1 MNSDKFPVNFIKSTF
16 PPLKAFQNRQL
27 LSWPQMVFV
36 FLEMTFAM
44 LLPVYNHY
52 QNVEVFSIEDFY
64 PYVVEMIDNQ
74 TLEEFESVDLNQ
86 GMLTLSNPFTIE
98 YDQGIIAGNITT
110 KDYSEY
116 EDFPNILLFRS
127 HDFIIRDEA
136 GDERLI
142 PYSEQSTLNPQ
153 DKNGFVQALS
163 QMYTA
168 QYRSEM
174 IFTLT
179 IVVYGFIFLFSLFI
193 VFLYAY
199 LIKSMKDFSMSSI
212 VTYKE
217 AVNFILNLIVFP
229 TIIAVLFGFIRFNL
243 ILMMAIQVVSLIGL
257 LIYVFRLTNFEDP
270 S

>member
-1 MNSDKFPVNFIKSTF
+1 MNSDKFPVNYIKSTF

-36 FLEMTFAM
+36 FLAMTFAM

-64 PYVVEMIDNQ
+64 PNVVEMIDDQ
-74 TLEEFESVDLNQ
+74 TLEEFESIDLNQ
-86 GMLTLSNPFTIE
+86 GTLTLSSPFTFE

-116 EDFPNILLFRS
+116 EDIPNILLFRS
-127 HDFIIRDEA
+127 HDFIIQDET
-136 GDERLI
+136 GHERLI
-142 PYSEQSTLNPQ
+142 PYSEQSTLNTQ

-168 QYRSEM
+168 QYRSEN